1 MEKQQQELMIRLQL
15 FDQQAQQLQQQ
26 YQAVE
31 QATIEM
37 GQLNFGLDDLKNS
50 KDKEIMAA
58 FGRGIFVK
66 AKIIDEDL
74 VVDVGGKNFVKKD
87 IELTKKLIQ
96 EQIKKL
102 NEILKLEPN
111 KQKEELSA
119 TQKACQKKKVQVQ
132 TDVLGVS

>member
-31 QATIEM
+31 QAMIEM
-37 GQLNFGLDDLKNS
+37 GQLNFGLDDLENS
-50 KDKEIMAA
+50 KDKEIMAS

-66 AKIIDEDL
+66 AKILDEDL

-87 IELTKKLIQ
+87 IESTKKLIQ

-102 NEILKLEPN
+102 QEI
-111 KQKEELSA
+111 KQEIENSLQILGEEM
-119 TQKACQKKKVQVQ
+119 QKMIEISQKKNEN
-132 TDVLGVS
+132 

>member
-87 IELTKKLIQ
+87 IESTKKLIQ

-102 NEILKLEPN
+102 NEIKNEIENSLKILG
-111 KQKEELSA
+111 EEMTKIIERSQGENFA
-119 TQKACQKKKVQVQ
+119 
-132 TDVLGVS
+132 

>member
-31 QATIEM
+31 QAMIEM

-50 KDKEIMAA
+50 KDKEIMAS

-66 AKIIDEDL
+66 AKILDEDL

-102 NEILKLEPN
+102 NEIKNEIENSLKILG
-111 KQKEELSA
+111 EEMTKIIERSQGENFA
-119 TQKACQKKKVQVQ
+119 
-132 TDVLGVS
+132 

>member
-102 NEILKLEPN
+102 NEIKNEIENSLKILG
-111 KQKEELSA
+111 EEMTKIIERSQGENFA
-119 TQKACQKKKVQVQ
+119 
-132 TDVLGVS
+132 